1 MHEIGIM
8 ESAVATVLD
17 QARLRDAQQV
27 HRIVLR
33 IGRLAGVEPDALRF
47 AFEVVAAGTL
57 VAGAELEIETVP
69 ARARCA
75 SCDLE
80 FTAESGF
87 VFICPLCLGICGAL
101 AQGREIELARIELT

>member
-17 QARLRDAQQV
+17 QARLRDAAQI

-33 IGRLAGVEPDALRF
+33 IGSLAGVEPDALRF
-47 AFEVVAAGTL
+47 AFEVAAAGTL

-69 ARARCA
+69 ARARCV
-75 SCDLE
+75 SCDFE

-87 VFICPLCLGICGAL
+87 IFICPLCLGLCGDL
-101 AQGREIELARIELT
+101 PQGREIELARIELS